1 MYFDSLETY
10 FIRFVISI
18 SNYNQIDFIEK
29 KCGQKKKKLYPD
41 KCIFRYCYLLTFRC
55 VFNVDFQ
62 QMLPGYFTL

>member
-29 KCGQKKKKLYPD
+29 KCGQKKKTVSRQMY
-41 KCIFRYCYLLTFRC
+41 ISVLLLAYISVCF
-55 VFNVDFQ
+55 
-62 QMLPGYFTL
+62 